1 MNGGGQ
7 DDGCPALAW
16 PGLAWHGLLER
27 HKPLVLAPP
36 SASSAAR
43 CWLLAA
49 GCCFRSAS
57 MESCSVRTCSR
68 RWWMDGWLVWPGFP
82 LSLSLT
88 LPIPPPASSSR
99 FGLLVRSAPPAP
111 PPVRPPWLA
120 DPALPCLFSPVRL
133 LSQISTQRP
142 LPPAALLL
150 PPLPLTTSFVCTH
163 PKLPR
168 LLDLP
173 SPFSFFIP
181 SRLCLL

>member
-1 MNGGGQ
+1 MGGQ

-16 PGLAWHGLLER
+16 PGLAWPGLLER
-27 HKPLVLAPP
+27 HRPLVLAPP

-49 GCCFRSAS
+49 AAARPAWRAAPYVPALVDGG
-57 MESCSVRTCSR
+57 
-68 RWWMDGWLVWPGFP
+68 WMDGWSGLAS
-82 LSLSLT
+82 LSLSLAR
-88 LPIPPPASSSR
+88 PIPPPASSSR